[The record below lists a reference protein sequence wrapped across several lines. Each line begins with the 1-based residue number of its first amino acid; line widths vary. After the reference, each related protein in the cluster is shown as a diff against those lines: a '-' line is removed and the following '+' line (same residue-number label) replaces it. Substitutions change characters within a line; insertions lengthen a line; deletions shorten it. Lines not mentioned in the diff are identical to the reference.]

1 MPVAPTP
8 PTKPTPPVPPTLTP
22 TGSNASADTHT
33 AAPANSTPNPGKTV
47 NTEATGAVRQLE
59 GLGRAFQGNS
69 PPKTG
74 EKPGTSDK
82 PANQTQGIQ
91 ATPAQSAG
99 SGSQAEF
106 SAETAVP
113 AKPPLV
119 ESKSLGS
126 GYYMFLVGIVA
137 VVAIVLV
144 GLRLFKNK
152 RKNKQPRTSL
162 DFSKR
167 TTAAMNQEGIHIVGP
182 QVAAP
187 EGEKHFEVRV

>member
-22 TGSNASADTHT
+22 TGSNPSDNTHT
-33 AAPANSTPNPGKTV
+33 GSPANQAQTPSKPV
-47 NTEATGAVRQLE
+47 NTEATGAVKQLE
-59 GLGRAFQGNS
+59 GLGKAFQGNS
-69 PPKTG
+69 SPKNG
-74 EKPGTSDK
+74 EKPGAPDK
-82 PANQTQGIQ
+82 PANQTQSIQ
-91 ATPAQSAG
+91 TVPAQSAG
-99 SGSQAEF
+99 AQAEL

-113 AKPPLV
+113 AKPPVV

-126 GYYMFLVGIVA
+126 GYYMFLVGSVV

-152 RKNKQPRTSL
+152 RKNKQLCTAVDS
-162 DFSKR
+162 SKQ
-167 TTAAMNQEGIHIVGP
+167 TAAVLNKEGIYIVAPP
-182 QVAAP
+182 QAAAP